1 MYLYHVAINEN
12 TQELRQELIQRGLRA
27 ADNDLKLPVLLCK
40 NGLFYSV
47 PYINQITVNDPS
59 FIGLP
64 IQDKRL
70 FLAIASIN
78 SDHNNQQWF
87 VVDEEITCLKTN
99 TTYKKG
105 DFVFIDSALE
115 YERVIL
121 YFHKATPMELIKYF
135 KNLSLKE
142 LKEGKI

>member
-1 MYLYHVAINEN
+1 M
-12 TQELRQELIQRGLRA
+12 
-27 ADNDLKLPVLLCK
+27 
-40 NGLFYSV
+40 
-47 PYINQITVNDPS
+47 
-59 FIGLP
+59 
-64 IQDKRL
+64 
-70 FLAIASIN
+70 AIASIN
-78 SDHNNQQWF
+78 SDHDNQQWF

-115 YERVIL
+115 YERVIF
-121 YFHKATPMELIKYF
+121 YFHKATPKELIKYF